1 MTASAPR
8 ITTDP
13 FQRLRDKAHAST
25 GPSASGCDP
34 PTESPQFVTVLKP
47 PHRFRRFAVLA
58 AMALAIGVA
67 AHTACQ
73 AIDHHDGLNH
83 VVTLCVAAVA
93 LLAAVK
99 LAGGERRRKT
109 ARLPRW
115 ATPVVLIPAP
125 LGVGSFSTSSAWL
138 QRFRN

>member
-13 FQRLRDKAHAST
+13 FQRLRDTTHSST
-25 GPSASGCDP
+25 GTSASGCDP
-34 PTESPQFVTVLKP
+34 PTKSPQFVTVLKP

-58 AMALAIGVA
+58 AMALAMGVA

-99 LAGGERRRKT
+99 LAGGDRRRKT
-109 ARLPRW
+109 SRVPRW
-115 ATPVVLIPAP
+115 ATSLVLIPADAEIA
-125 LGVGSFSTSSAWL
+125 SFSTSSAWL
-138 QRFRN
+138 QSFRN